1 MLTHPNKVYADQMNH
16 VRKGCLAR
24 KRQDIRSDGSRV
36 EGSHKGWNSLQRAQ
50 PSGLVVFIA
59 LGHGHVLRRNILIV
73 TAGDKSSPFNS
84 FDTSTFGSHHIR
96 LVNYTAKLW
105 NRLRL
110 SRSGSSLA
118 LLALPEMTAVSSSE
132 TFGLVNSECATTF
145 AGPFSEVEAEPKLE
159 DSGLLTLGPDSED
172 LNANLEDERSRV
184 VEEFGI
190 DARSFNLPMA
200 RAMAGP
206 PPPPTRN
213 RRPKPSRAHGRQP
226 HSLEA
231 RGNRVHRLDTRRAGG
246 RWQKATN
253 HDYGASAS
261 LLAGKNPV
269 IHSQLHSHSRSHS
282 ESLQLPPQT

>member
-1 MLTHPNKVYADQMNH
+1 MLTRPNKVYADQMNH

-59 LGHGHVLRRNILIV
+59 LGHDHVLRRNIRIV

-159 DSGLLTLGPDSED
+159 DSGLLTLGPDSGD
-172 LNANLEDERSRV
+172 LDANLEDERSRV
-184 VEEFGI
+184 VDEFGI

-206 PPPPTRN
+206 PSPQLGIAG
-213 RRPKPSRAHGRQP
+213 PSLA
-226 HSLEA
+226 
-231 RGNRVHRLDTRRAGG
+231 VHTEGSHIPLKRRATECIDSTREGPV
-246 RWQKATN
+246 
-253 HDYGASAS
+253 GAGKRPRTTTTVR